1 MQTKKRIR
9 VCAHVWKTGNHQWL
23 RWRKAPAIAIALQS
37 IHNKVSQQVD
47 SKVILEDCI
56 PHPKSRAG
64 KTFGKLFD
72 LLNLFN
78 NKDYH

>member
-1 MQTKKRIR
+1 MFGKLVIISGCDGAKHPQYTI
-9 VCAHVWKTGNHQWL
+9 
-23 RWRKAPAIAIALQS
+23 APQS

-56 PHPKSRAG
+56 THLKSRAG

-72 LLNLFN
+72 QPNLLN

>member
-1 MQTKKRIR
+1 MISGCDGAKHPQY
-9 VCAHVWKTGNHQWL
+9 
-23 RWRKAPAIAIALQS
+23 AIALQS

-56 PHPKSRAG
+56 AHPKSRAG

-72 LLNLFN
+72 LLNLLN